1 MFIHWFW
8 NDSLQHRQQYYRL
21 CGRLPWVE
29 TCWNKRVFA
38 GCLRRCKSECFSKT
52 NLVGFGTVGH
62 ESMAEE
68 YPKNRKSQKIGKPKG
83 HDGHDAVLQRLER
96 RWSTRAELLQQKRST
111 IKWKAQMIL
120 HVDVRWCCMCKCAK
134 GLKCWKIV
142 EAFTEGLLKILTA
155 PPTSFLR
162 RMHRLRAEYVS
173 LKLRHERC
181 KHWKKKTRSR
191 FSWAVVTSGLS
202 VAWYP
207 LFDSASRVETTLC
220 LTHAEALH

>member
-1 MFIHWFW
+1 MVLCSC
-8 NDSLQHRQQYYRL
+8 DRQQYYRL

-29 TCWNKRVFA
+29 TCWNVFLPA
-38 GCLRRCKSECFSKT
+38 EGGVKVCFSKT

-68 YPKNRKSQKIGKPKG
+68 YPKESQKPKDWKAEGSRRSWCCTAKIGKTLVNTGGAATTK
-83 HDGHDAVLQRLER
+83 
-96 RWSTRAELLQQKRST
+96 KRST

-134 GLKCWKIV
+134 GLKWWKIV

-181 KHWKKKTRSR
+181 KHWKKKTRNR

-207 LFDSASRVETTLC
+207 LFDSASRVETT
-220 LTHAEALH
+220 